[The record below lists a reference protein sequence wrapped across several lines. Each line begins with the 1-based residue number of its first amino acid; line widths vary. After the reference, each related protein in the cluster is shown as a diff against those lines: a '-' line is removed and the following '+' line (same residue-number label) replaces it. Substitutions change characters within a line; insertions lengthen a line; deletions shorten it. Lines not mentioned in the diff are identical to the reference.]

1 MATEINPIYRFTLT
15 DRTSSVSRV
24 TQPVWKNDLALEYQ
38 REQGQQFF
46 RTKLSGKLVFVGE
59 DGEWII
65 NRGYSHEIGV
75 LLERSNDMGSSWST
89 AWTGH
94 FFMTDCE
101 VNLDD
106 SKVTV
111 QPEVDDQYN
120 KILAGMEKEYN
131 LVDLLPQINYVHMK
145 KFPLIQ
151 IYYPGETTLSCIY
164 NGMSWEQDVDA
175 ETSDEVLTEEYH
187 FSRNSD
193 KREISLK
200 QNGSVYGI
208 YEADTPQD
216 PRTSY
221 DVYFLPISGGTG
233 TRLHVVYTVTVDQT
247 YGYMWSIVIQLLD
260 SSDNALYE
268 YRDAGMG
275 TKDTSDMEFVMS
287 DGQGGT
293 MDGQAFTRAIYS
305 RILLDVY
312 TFDGNETAPLSSS
325 DFCHD
330 NRNYT
335 RAIGFVL
342 GARYLMTS
350 AQTQVNPTE
359 WGKASNG
366 QYFIEPTAS
375 DDLFP
380 IARTTWDNTSVWF
393 VNDGNIIDYIRS
405 YGQKTKTLR
414 TAYPL
419 SSVISVLLGQIDSSI
434 THAASTSYSEFLYA
448 ATNPVSGQTNRTLLI
463 TPKSNILAGEFSQPA
478 MKAPVTLKNIF
489 DMLRDVFQ
497 CYWHVDN
504 GKLCIE
510 HIEYYKNGGTYGAYT
525 IGWDTK
531 AMKSRNGKPWAFAT
545 SVYKYDKEQMP
556 ERFQYGWM
564 DDVTEPF
571 MGQPVDVLSPYVEEG
586 QIEETRVSLFTS
598 DIDYMMLN
606 PQAMSKDGFA
616 LMAGTPDNG
625 EYRLS
630 EGQIYPGFGGWTWI
644 KTNTYLQNWELAYCF
659 LQPYY
664 WRYDMPS
671 RNIVMNGMSIQ
682 VLGVRRTKRQEIRF
696 PVYNDPNPT
705 LLVDTYLGHGFIEKM
720 TLVLSS
726 RIAKTVLK
734 YEPE

>member
-15 DRTSSVSRV
+15 DMTSSVSRV
-24 TQPVWKNDLALEYQ
+24 TNPVWKNDLALEYS

-46 RTKLSGKLVFVGE
+46 RTKMSGKLTFVGE

-65 NRGYSHEIGV
+65 NRGYTHKIGV
-75 LLERSNDMGSSWST
+75 LMQRSNDMGATWST
-89 AWTGH
+89 GWYGH
-94 FFMTDCE
+94 FFMKDCE
-101 VNLDD
+101 VYLDD

-175 ETSDEVLTEEYH
+175 EDSDEVLTEEYH

-216 PRTSY
+216 PRVSY
-221 DVYFLPISGGTG
+221 DVYFLPVSGGAG
-233 TRLHVVYTVTVDQT
+233 TRLHVVYEVTVVQDL
-247 YGYMWSIVIQLLD
+247 GYTWHITIQLLD

-268 YRDAGMG
+268 YQDGGIG
-275 TKDTSDMEFVMS
+275 TKDTSNIDFVMS

-312 TFDGNETAPLSSS
+312 TFDGNDTAPLSSS

-350 AQTQVNPTE
+350 ASTQVSPTE

-366 QYFIEPTAS
+366 QYFVEPTAS

-380 IARTTWDNTSVWF
+380 IARTSWDNTSVWF

-405 YGQKTKTLR
+405 FGQKTKTLR

-419 SSVISVLLGQIDSSI
+419 SSVISVLLGKIDSSVS
-434 THAASTSYSEFLYA
+434 HAASTSYSEFFYSS
-448 ATNPVSGQTNRTLLI
+448 TNPVSGQTNRTLLI

-478 MKAPVTLKNIF
+478 MNAPVTLKNIF
-489 DMLRDVFQ
+489 DMLRDVYQ

-504 GKLCIE
+504 GKLIIE
-510 HIEYYKNGGTYGAYT
+510 HIEYYKNGGAYGAPT
-525 IGWDTK
+525 LGWDVTT
-531 AMKSRNGKPWAFAT
+531 MKSHNGKPWGFAT
-545 SVYKYDKEQMP
+545 SKYKYDKEQMP
-556 ERFQYGWM
+556 QTFQFGWM

-571 MGQPVDVLSPYVEEG
+571 MGQAVDVLSPYVEEG

-625 EYRLS
+625 EYALS
-630 EGQIYPGFGGWTWI
+630 VNQIYPGYNGWTWI
-644 KTNTYLQNWELAYCF
+644 DKNTYIQNWELAYCF

-664 WRYDMPS
+664 WRYDMPARS
-671 RNIVMNGMSIQ
+671 IRMNGISVN

-696 PVYNDPNPT
+696 PVYGEPDPT
-705 LLVDTYLGHGFIEKM
+705 ELVNTFLGYGYIEKM

-726 RIAKTVLK
+726 RIAKCVLK
-734 YEPE
+734 YDPE